1 VRRDDACVAAFL
13 AIAAA
18 PLEQSAAQQPDIPVQ
33 AGATLERDTVTVGD
47 VFRLAVRVHA
57 PKGATINFPTAVD
70 SLGPVQALEPPSVRD
85 GSDTARAADRIA
97 VYRMAAWD
105 VGRFPIALGDAVVQT
120 DAGDRRVTL
129 ELPSIVVRTVLP
141 KDTALRVPKP
151 ARPLIAPR
159 APMPWW
165 WWALGALAA
174 LLVAGIARWWARRR
188 ARAPLRTGDPY
199 LDARKAFE
207 RIERLRLIEA
217 GEFGRYAALMTD
229 VVRRYLSERLEDVT
243 LAMTTR
249 ELLAAARGAPTVS
262 FDQLEELL
270 EAVDPI
276 KFAAAALTADRA
288 RALGATAQGIV
299 RDEHDRAEAARA
311 VAAPTERAA

>member
-1 VRRDDACVAAFL
+1 MTHGASWVVVSLALAVAL
-13 AIAAA
+13 
-18 PLEQSAAQQPDIPVQ
+18 PEVSAAQQPDIPVQ
-33 AGATLERDTVTVGD
+33 AGATLERDTATVGD
-47 VFRLAVRVHA
+47 VFRLTVRVHA

-105 VGRFPIALGDAVVQT
+105 VGRLPIALGEAVVQT

-129 ELPSIVVRTVLP
+129 DLPAIFVRSVLP

-159 APMPWW
+159 TPIPWW

-174 LLVAGIARWWARRR
+174 LLVGSLLWWWARRR
-188 ARAPLRTGDPY
+188 SRVPQRTGDPY

-207 RIERLRLIEA
+207 RIEKLRLLEA
-217 GEFGRYAALMTD
+217 GEYGRYAALMTD
-229 VVRRYLSERLEDVT
+229 VARRYLSERLEPIT

-249 ELLAAARGAPTVS
+249 ELLEAARGSPTVS
-262 FDQLEELL
+262 FEELRDLL

-276 KFAAAALTADRA
+276 KFAAAPLTADRA
-288 RALGATAQGIV
+288 RSLGESAKVIV
-299 RDEHDRAEAARA
+299 KAEHDRAQAERQAAT
-311 VAAPTERAA
+311 PQERAA